1 MKTLP
6 VDTAIIGAGLSGLA
20 SAVLLSEAGKNICI
34 FEARHIAGGRI
45 RSVFDETN
53 TQYLADLGPTW
64 VWPNYQPVVTE
75 WIKKLDLKV
84 FPQFDT
90 GNAILDYGPDHEAE
104 ARFLPGQDGNMRIE
118 GGSQALI
125 DRMVSLLPEG
135 TVLANTKATKVNVLD
150 DKILIATNNG
160 EHSTIEAQKLII
172 ATPPRIAKNTI
183 LFQPELPRELI
194 HALDMMPTWMAPHAK
209 VSIIYESAFWRE
221 RGLSGRI
228 ASRAGPIV
236 EGHDHCSADGS
247 IAALWGFIGWPH
259 EMRIEIGTAK
269 LKEEVLVQLERCFGN
284 DSPNPLSITIE
295 EWSQDPLVASPSDL
309 SGPMHH
315 PSVGPNS
322 LRKPYADNRILFASA
337 ETAQT
342 SPGLIEGAFDSANRV
357 AAQILSG

>member
-1 MKTLP
+1 M
-6 VDTAIIGAGLSGLA
+6 
-20 SAVLLSEAGKNICI
+20 
-34 FEARHIAGGRI
+34 
-45 RSVFDETN
+45 
-53 TQYLADLGPTW
+53 
-64 VWPNYQPVVTE
+64 
-75 WIKKLDLKV
+75 
-84 FPQFDT
+84 
-90 GNAILDYGPDHEAE
+90 
-104 ARFLPGQDGNMRIE
+104 
-118 GGSQALI
+118 
-125 DRMVSLLPEG
+125 
-135 TVLANTKATKVNVLD
+135 LD

-209 VSIIYESAFWRE
+209 VSIIYESAFWRA
-221 RGLSGRI
+221 RRLSGRI

-259 EMRIEIGTAK
+259 EMRIEIGKAK

-315 PSVGPNS
+315 PSVGPKQFEKAVREQPDIICKRRDCTN
-322 LRKPYADNRILFASA
+322 KPRPD
-337 ETAQT
+337 
-342 SPGLIEGAFDSANRV
+342 
-357 AAQILSG
+357 